1 MFQLFSIMLEQ
12 ININVCMQKYQERS
26 CVKRASVSMKKVK
39 SPFLPRIADKKQ
51 QAGERIGISG
61 HTQIKGKG
69 DER

>member
-1 MFQLFSIMLEQ
+1 
-12 ININVCMQKYQERS
+12 
-26 CVKRASVSMKKVK
+26 VKRASVSMKKVK